1 MLLKV
6 LKRGWGSNMNFGSLN
21 LKWCA
26 DLHNTNSSIV
36 SKHNHTFFQVLYIK
50 SGTGFLKINNKA
62 YDLNEGDFYI
72 FKPLENHE
80 FHATSESLN
89 TLEAK
94 FDVLD
99 NELNNE
105 LSALDNFIPV
115 KKIYFERIFTDLIY
129 EYTNGGEFSE
139 DVIKSIFTEFIIHL
153 LRSNNKRDAKSVS
166 KNPFLAVTNYIEKH
180 HREDLKLE
188 NLAAIMHMEKSYFL
202 RQFKKNIGKTPMAYV
217 NRVKIDRAKDLIE
230 NSDMNITQISEFLGY
245 SSIHHFSNSFK
256 KITGISPKQYIYSL
270 KH

>member
-1 MLLKV
+1 
-6 LKRGWGSNMNFGSLN
+6 MNFNSLN

-26 DLHNTNSSIV
+26 DLRNSLV
-36 SKHNHTFFQVLYIK
+36 TRHNHTFFQTLYIK
-50 SGTGFLKINNKA
+50 SGRGILKINDKP

-80 FHATSESLN
+80 FYATDEFLN
-89 TLEAK
+89 TMEAK

-99 NELNNE
+99 NELYDE
-105 LSALDNFIPV
+105 LSALDNFISV
-115 KKIYFERIFTDLIY
+115 KKVYFERIFADLIY
-129 EYTNGGEFSE
+129 EYTNGGEFRE
-139 DVIKSIFTEFIIHL
+139 QVINALFTEYIVHL
-153 LRSNNKRDAKSVS
+153 LRSNNKNDAKSAS
-166 KNPFLAVTNYIEKH
+166 QNPFLLVTRYIEKH
-180 HREDLKLE
+180 YREDLKLE

-217 NRVKIDRAKDLIE
+217 NQVKIDRAKDLIE
-230 NSDMNITQISEFLGY
+230 NSDMNITQISEFLGF

-256 KITGISPKQYIYSL
+256 KITGVSPKQYVYLL